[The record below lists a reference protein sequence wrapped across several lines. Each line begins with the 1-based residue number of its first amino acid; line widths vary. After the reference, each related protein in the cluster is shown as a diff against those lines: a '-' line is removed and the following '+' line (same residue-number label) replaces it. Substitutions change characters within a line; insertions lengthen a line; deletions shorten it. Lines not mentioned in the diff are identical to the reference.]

1 MRDDASVTNPW
12 IHQALFRAEGNQDA
26 FGNETLEIVAYDCSL
41 SSMKINYL
49 DVNIFIQGFDHLP
62 RTLNEKTSIDVVQF
76 QDKTVSLQGF
86 DPENDPFRIEIVNSI
101 WTSRNET
108 SIYNIQ
114 INGNITILKTE
125 LFPGSLVLD
134 PGGRILLV
142 APENFGG
149 PNAIKIFFR
158 YRSLKDG
165 LTSVDYVLTINI
177 LCAVKYRY
185 LESEKKC
192 VFCEPGTICKRIG
205 MIEPELCQPGS
216 YSDDAI
222 TCKPCPAGSFSDKAG
237 SGSCSL
243 CALGHYQ
250 PIGNQNRCIPC
261 SPGTFV
267 DNAGA
272 VRCNEC
278 GHTAFSGP
286 GASLC
291 ERCPL
296 NTNSFTK
303 TSSNVTDCRCK
314 EGYYEANNRAGYE
327 CLPCCAGAVC
337 RGQRHSP
344 FPLENFWSDRS
355 MWFNRSCNF
364 IPCYDIGACQGFPSV
379 SIPNIS
385 DIDDIVDVLAVCNE
399 GLEGRFCSKCKIGF
413 WRSVGAMCR
422 PCNMENKDRAG
433 ALYFA
438 WFLLYLLGYILF
450 FYLSFSTRRVVTT
463 LYTHNSIMFLLS
475 KIRVQLPDFLASVFG
490 VHAFFGLDFTF
501 LPHTCMSML
510 LGYEPLDY
518 GQTSVFFLSL
528 PFLMIIHIAVQ
539 YIWAKFCKRFGPQLV
554 NRLNS
559 KNVQEEDER
568 IIQTILLVLKL
579 MSNDGKFLTD
589 ENIQESLNRGIHAV
603 LQGMLGMWPIFAV
616 KSLDLLF
623 CDSLL
628 AFSDSQTYLIAHPD
642 WICFDGSHRRIFP
655 VALFFNLL
663 YVIAIPWFL
672 ISILM

>member
-1 MRDDASVTNPW
+1 M
-12 IHQALFRAEGNQDA
+12 
-26 FGNETLEIVAYDCSL
+26 EIVAYDCSL

-49 DVNIFIQGFDHLP
+49 YVNVFIQGFDHLP
-62 RTLNEKTSIDVVQF
+62 RTLNAKSSIDVVQF
-76 QDKTVSLQGF
+76 QDRTVSLQGF
-86 DPENDPFRIEIVNSI
+86 DPENDPFQIEIVNSV
-101 WTSRNET
+101 WTSRNGT
-108 SIYNIQ
+108 SIFNVQ

-149 PNAIKIFFR
+149 PNAIKIIFR
-158 YRSLKDG
+158 YKSLKDG
-165 LTSVDYVLTINI
+165 LTSVDYVVTINI

-205 MIEPELCQPGS
+205 MTEPELCQPGS

-243 CALGHYQ
+243 CAQGHYQ
-250 PIGNQNRCIPC
+250 PSGNQSRCIPC

-267 DNAGA
+267 VNAGA

-303 TSSNVTDCRCK
+303 SSSNVTDCRCK
-314 EGYYEANNRAGYE
+314 EGYYETNNRAGYE
-327 CLPCCAGAVC
+327 CLPCCEGAVC

-355 MWFNRSCNF
+355 MWNRSCNF

-379 SIPNIS
+379 SIPDIS

-413 WRSVGAMCR
+413 WRSVGAVCSS
-422 PCNMENKDRAG
+422 CNLENRDRAG

-450 FYLSFSTRRVVTT
+450 FHLSFSTRRVVTT
-463 LYTHNSIMFLLS
+463 LYTHNSMMFLLS
-475 KIRVQLPDFLASVFG
+475 KMRVKLPDFLASVFG
-490 VHAFFGLDFTF
+490 VHAFFALDFTF

-559 KNVQEEDER
+559 KHAQEEDER

-623 CDSLL
+623 CDSLPH
-628 AFSDSQTYLIAHPD
+628 FSDSQTYLIANPD
-642 WICFDGSHRRIFP
+642 WICFDGSHRKIFP